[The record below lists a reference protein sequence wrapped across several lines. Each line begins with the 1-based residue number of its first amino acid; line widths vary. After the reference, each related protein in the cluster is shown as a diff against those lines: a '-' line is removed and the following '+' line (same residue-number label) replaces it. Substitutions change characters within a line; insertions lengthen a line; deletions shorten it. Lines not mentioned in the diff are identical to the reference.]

1 MEDLSN
7 INSNGIGQG
16 GNDVPVST
24 STPPTPVT
32 PSDATFNPSG
42 TFSEDLDSMWLR
54 WKCLVCGHVY
64 EGVTPLK
71 VCPKCGNSDVDKF
84 DDVE

>member
-1 MEDLSN
+1 MEDLSS
-7 INSNGIGQG
+7 INDNGIGQN
-16 GNDVPVST
+16 GNDVPVS
-24 STPPTPVT
+24 SPTPVA
-32 PSDATFNPSG
+32 SADSAFNPTE

-54 WKCLVCGHVY
+54 WKCLVCGYVY
-64 EGVTPLK
+64 EGVTSLK

>member
-7 INSNGIGQG
+7 VNGSGVGLYDNG
-16 GNDVPVST
+16 GPVS
-24 STPPTPVT
+24 SHPVAK
-32 PSDATFNPSG
+32 SGAGFNPPQ

-64 EGVTPLK
+64 EGVAPLK

-84 DDVE
+84 DDVD